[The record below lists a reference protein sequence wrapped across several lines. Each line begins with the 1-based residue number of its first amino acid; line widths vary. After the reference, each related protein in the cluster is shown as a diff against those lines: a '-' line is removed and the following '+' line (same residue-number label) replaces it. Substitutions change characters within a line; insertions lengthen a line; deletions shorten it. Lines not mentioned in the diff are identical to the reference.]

1 MADED
6 KRSNHYEVRRE
17 SRGTVPERPR
27 SPWKARL
34 AWWGGSA
41 LALALLLGAFL
52 LWRNLTY
59 VHTLGCRVRAAVI
72 ELSPEVDARL
82 AAILVQETQPVR
94 KGDVLARL
102 DDSELRASLEAAKAA
117 RAIRQSD
124 FVQAQARERVAE
136 ARIKADIEVARAG
149 VAMAKARLAS
159 LRTELETRQR
169 RLPEEIR
176 RAAAQHEREV
186 AVLKR
191 LEAGP
196 RREEIEAAKAR
207 VASARATL
215 ALCEIEVEQSRQ
227 LVSEGIDSQYIL
239 EARKTRLETQKN
251 TLKEAELNLAAMEA
265 GSTPED
271 VAAARQTAEA
281 RSADVAIARLGELDL
296 ADLNSQQQVREA
308 ELQEAEALLR
318 QAEARQDELDIARQ
332 QTLAAQGE
340 LQRAEADLAARHVV
354 LQHHEILSPVD
365 GVIVRV
371 LADVGES
378 CRRSTPLILVADASE
393 PRWVEGY
400 VNEADAVHVDVGQ
413 AARIHIP
420 ANSLHTVPG
429 RVAAISLHTQSLDLS
444 GGAGAATATRF
455 GQPDRVWVKLMP
467 DKPLDRL
474 TVTGTSARATIRVR

>member
-1 MADED
+1 MADDD
-6 KRSNHYEVRRE
+6 KHANRYEMRRE
-17 SRGTVPERPR
+17 SRGMAPVHTPAA
-27 SPWKARL
+27 WKVRL
-34 AWWGGSA
+34 TWWGGGVLVLAAILGA
-41 LALALLLGAFL
+41 LAF
-52 LWRNLTY
+52 WRSITY

-82 AAILVQETQPVR
+82 LEILVKETQPVH

-102 DDSELRASLEAAKAA
+102 DDSELQASLEAARAV
-117 RAIRQSD
+117 RAIRESD
-124 FVQAQARERVAE
+124 FAQARARERVTE

-149 VAMAKARLAS
+149 VAMAKSRLAS

-176 RAAAQHEREV
+176 RAGAQHEREV

-251 TLKEAELNLAAMEA
+251 SLREAELNLAALEA

-281 RSADVAIARLGELDL
+281 RSADLAIARLGELDL
-296 ADLNSQQQVREA
+296 ADLRSQQQVREA

-318 QAEARQDELDIARQ
+318 QAEARQDDLDISRQ
-332 QTLAAQGE
+332 QTLAAQAE
-340 LQRAEADLAARHVV
+340 LRRADADLRARQVV
-354 LQHHEILSPVD
+354 LGHHELVSPVN
-365 GVIVRV
+365 GVIVRI

-378 CRRSTPLILVADASE
+378 CRRSTPLILVADATE

-400 VNEADAVHVDVGQ
+400 INEADAMHVDVGQ
-413 AARIHIP
+413 PARLHIP
-420 ANSLHTVPG
+420 ANSFHTVPG
-429 RVAAISLHTQSLDLS
+429 RVAAIGLHTQSLDLS
-444 GGAGAATATRF
+444 GAPAAAGATRF
-455 GQPDRVWVKLMP
+455 GQPDRVWVKLVP
-467 DKPLDRL
+467 ETALDPLA
-474 TVTGTSARATIRVR
+474 VTGTSARAVIRVR